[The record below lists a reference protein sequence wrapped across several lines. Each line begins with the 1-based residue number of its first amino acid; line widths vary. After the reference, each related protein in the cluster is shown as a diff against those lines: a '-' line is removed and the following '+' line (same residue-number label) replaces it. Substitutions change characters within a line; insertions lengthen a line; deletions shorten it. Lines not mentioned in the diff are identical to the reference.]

1 LTPTGQAAYSP
12 QTSPA
17 DIRRET
23 NAEATKEI
31 PMRLLLPTALALL
44 MTVGAAIPV
53 AADEAANVRTMA
65 GILAKLNHFPS
76 DAEKKSLQAIVDDKT
91 AGAHEKTLA
100 QAIINTQHTVSAAD
114 KPKVE
119 AITKDAAASA
129 GLKTLADVLTKLN
142 HTPSEADKQALTKLA
157 TAK

>member
-1 LTPTGQAAYSP
+1 
-12 QTSPA
+12 
-17 DIRRET
+17 
-23 NAEATKEI
+23 
-31 PMRLLLPTALALL
+31 MRILLRTALALL
-44 MTVGAAIPV
+44 MTVGAASP
-53 AADEAANVRTMA
+53 ALADEAANVRTMA

-76 DAEKKSLQAIVDDKT
+76 DAEKKSLQAIVDDKM

-100 QAIINTQHTVSAAD
+100 QALINAQHTVNAAD

-119 AITKDAAASA
+119 AIAKDPAASE
-129 GLKTLADVLTKLN
+129 GLKTLAGVLAKLQ